1 MIMLKWFKRK
11 WRAYAVLFFSALSF
25 NMYFLLLMR
34 TTQVKYLLYL
44 DLLLLVFL
52 AVVEGTAFFGFR
64 KKERRKKVFLREND
78 LIGEVLDYPDDREVF
93 AHDLLILERRLQE
106 KFAENCDL
114 QDYVAKWCHEFKIR
128 SQRHCSYPKRSG
140 MQMSEPI

>member
-44 DLLLLVFL
+44 DLLLVFL

-64 KKERRKKVFLREND
+64 KKERWKKVFLPEND
-78 LIGEVLDYPDDREVF
+78 LIGEVLD
-93 AHDLLILERRLQE
+93 
-106 KFAENCDL
+106 
-114 QDYVAKWCHEFKIR
+114 
-128 SQRHCSYPKRSG
+128 
-140 MQMSEPI
+140 

>member
-11 WRAYAVLFFSALSF
+11 WRAYAVLFFFALSF

-52 AVVEGTAFFGFR
+52 AVVEGTAFFCFPEKR
-64 KKERRKKVFLREND
+64 
-78 LIGEVLDYPDDREVF
+78 
-93 AHDLLILERRLQE
+93 AQE
-106 KFAENCDL
+106 KGVSAGE
-114 QDYVAKWCHEFKIR
+114 
-128 SQRHCSYPKRSG
+128 
-140 MQMSEPI
+140 

>member
-11 WRAYAVLFFSALSF
+11 WRAYAVLFFFALSF

-52 AVVEGTAFFGFR
+52 AVVEGTAFLDSG
-64 KKERRKKVFLREND
+64 KKSA
-78 LIGEVLDYPDDREVF
+78 G
-93 AHDLLILERRLQE
+93 
-106 KFAENCDL
+106 
-114 QDYVAKWCHEFKIR
+114 
-128 SQRHCSYPKRSG
+128 KRCFCG
-140 MQMSEPI
+140 RMI